1 MRGPEVPLSGL
12 PRPLWLLP
20 EPVPLSERDQ
30 RPWWRG
36 PLTLL
41 AGPERIETGWWDDGL
56 VQRDYFI
63 AEGESAGWV
72 WIFRTRSRDDDA
84 GWYLQGMFG

>member
-1 MRGPEVPLSGL
+1 
-12 PRPLWLLP
+12 
-20 EPVPLSERDQ
+20 
-30 RPWWRG
+30 
-36 PLTLL
+36 
-41 AGPERIETGWWDDGL
+41 

-72 WIFRTRSRDDDA
+72 WIFRTRSRNDDA